1 MIAITASGRD
11 PSLPEVHTAGEG
23 GFPGLILGGWF
34 GVVVPAATPR
44 AVIDRIAA
52 DLAQIF
58 SRQDIRERTI
68 TRVGL
73 EPLLQGP
80 EQFAEFIREERAR
93 YSQVIK
99 NLNLKL
105 D

>member
-1 MIAITASGRD
+1 MLFRSK
-11 PSLPEVHTAGEG
+11 
-23 GFPGLILGGWF
+23 
-34 GVVVPAATPR
+34 
-44 AVIDRIAA
+44 
-52 DLAQIF
+52 
-58 SRQDIRERTI
+58 TI

-99 NLNLKL
+99 YLNLKL